1 MKPDKKEFDEEEQAF
16 LSDAPSNEDVPVTSP
31 QKQGLNWRS
40 MFNPRLLL
48 ELSMAAT
55 ILVLLVLWPST
66 RDTIRKTP
74 VPKFPK
80 KIYTFL
86 NNPKYLREDMF
97 FNETLTLQTLHNW
110 IELSSDSRG
119 YISLPDPSAYDLPTP
134 YTIAIDRHTD
144 GPGYMITVFHQLH
157 CLSYLAEHFQ
167 QGYGGVELTEEV
179 AHHSVHCFSYLRQGL
194 MCNADTTLEGK
205 TEQGPGQ
212 GSEHECVDYDAVL
225 EWANKHAALKW
236 RNGLLPDESTL

>member
-1 MKPDKKEFDEEEQAF
+1 MKLNKNEHDEEEQAF
-16 LSDAPSNEDVPVTSP
+16 LSDERSSEDVPIKPSEN
-31 QKQGLNWRS
+31 KAFGWRS

-55 ILVLLVLWPST
+55 ILVLIVLWPST
-66 RDTIRKTP
+66 RGTIRKTP
-74 VPKFPK
+74 VPNFPK

-86 NNPKYLREDMF
+86 NNPKYLREEMF
-97 FNETLTLQTLHNW
+97 LNETLKLQTLHNW

-119 YISLPDPSAYDLPTP
+119 YISLPDHKSYDLPTP

-144 GPGYMITVFHQLH
+144 GPGFMITVFHQLH
-157 CLSYLAEHFQ
+157 CLSYLAEH
-167 QGYGGVELTEEV
+167 YGRGNLTEEV

-225 EWANKHAALKW
+225 EWANKHSALKW
-236 RNGLLPDESTL
+236 RNGLMPEDSTL